1 MRKSMN
7 LIPTFGKMIFESS
20 SDVTIDALD
29 VCLDGLADNL
39 LSDELPNLNP
49 LIQNLPVVRYFI
61 SAGKTALAVK
71 EYCFVKKSLRF
82 FAQLRKGTVNKEAM
96 EKRRTALAKKE
107 KWIYHE
113 IELLVSILDRLDEE
127 AKAKVI
133 AELYIAY
140 LNGELNPNRRLN
152 EYEFHDLCSITERL
166 FMLDIVQIRA
176 DYETEQA
183 KKEYEA
189 SKYDGYCV
197 VTTRYGETLGRLL
210 ALGLLNASAKVGTGL
225 RVNTDML
232 EYEVSSRGRKY
243 AEILSRV
250 DFLGISSHIYFDKE

>member
-1 MRKSMN
+1 ME
-7 LIPTFGKMIFESS
+7 LIPSFGKTIFDSS
-20 SDVTIDALD
+20 SDITIDALEACFD
-29 VCLDGLADNL
+29 ELADKL
-39 LSDELPNLNP
+39 LSDEHPTLNP
-49 LIQNLPVVRYFI
+49 LLQNLPVVRYFI

-82 FAQLRKGTVNKEAM
+82 FSQLKKGTANKEAM
-96 EKRRTALAKKE
+96 EKRRTALAKRE

-140 LNGELNPNRRLN
+140 LNGELSPNRQLN
-152 EYEFHDLCSITERL
+152 EYEFHDLCRITERL

-183 KKEYEA
+183 KRQNEK
-189 SKYDGYCV
+189 SGGMCV
-197 VTTRYGETLGRLL
+197 IQTTRYGEMLGRLL
-210 ALGLLNASAKVGTGL
+210 ALGLMNASAKVGSGL
-225 RVNTDML
+225 RVDTNLL
-232 EYEVSSRGRKY
+232 EFEVSSRGRKY
-243 AEILSRV
+243 AEILNRV
-250 DFLGISSHIYFDKE
+250 DFLGISSQIYMDKK